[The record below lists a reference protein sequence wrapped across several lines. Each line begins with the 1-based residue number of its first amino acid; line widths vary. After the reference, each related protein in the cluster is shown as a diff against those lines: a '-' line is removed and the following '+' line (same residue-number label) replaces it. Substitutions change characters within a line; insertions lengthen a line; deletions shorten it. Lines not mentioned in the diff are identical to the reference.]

1 MTLTIKLKRLNHGK
15 DLPWPQ
21 YATPGSAGADLHAA
35 IMEDVILEPGD
46 RHLIPSGFAAA
57 IPAGYE
63 LQIRSRSGLSLK
75 QGLMVLNSPATID
88 EDYRGEIKVILCNLG
103 QEPVTIT
110 RGMRIAQLLLAPT
123 YRADW
128 QEVGELPEHASPRDA
143 SGFGSTGLY
152 TKS

>member
-1 MTLTIKLKRLNHGK
+1 MTHIIKFKRLVNGK
-15 DLPWPQ
+15 DLPSPH

-35 IMEDVILEPGD
+35 IMEDVILQPGD

-63 LQIRSRSGLSLK
+63 LQIRSRSGLALK

-103 QEPVTIT
+103 HEPVMIT
-110 RGMRIAQLLLAPT
+110 RGMRVAQLLLAPT
-123 YRADW
+123 YRANW
-128 QEVGELPEHASPRDA
+128 EEVPELPAHTSPRDEK
-143 SGFGSTGLY
+143 GFGSTGLY
-152 TKS
+152 TKP